1 MLNGLQPPRTSVV
14 GPKTEGHKDAPAR
27 KGIKVA
33 ADPHKQEEGGG
44 GLGRGTPS
52 PNPGLS
58 DSEGASSAK
67 LVGVPTRVSESRGVG
82 SSSTEK
88 AKKKT

>member
-1 MLNGLQPPRTSVV
+1 M
-14 GPKTEGHKDAPAR
+14 GPKTHKNAPAR

-33 ADPHKQEEGGG
+33 AGSHGQEEGGG
-44 GLGRGTPS
+44 GLGRGTPN
-52 PNPGLS
+52 PNPGPTQVS